1 MNVATVRAT
10 AWGVGLWVIGLLLP
24 LLLLSMLLTAD
35 EVSIEP
41 AADAHH
47 RILLEQAQ
55 AQGRIPVIVRLDLEP
70 PLLLHRA

>member
-1 MNVATVRAT
+1 
-10 AWGVGLWVIGLLLP
+10 
-24 LLLLSMLLTAD
+24 MLLTAD